1 MMDGQESWTS
11 TVTSTAVS
19 IPISRLLTCLC
30 VPTGVVSG
38 PWTPNNQ
45 DSIPKGLEED
55 AVVVEEFIE
64 AKLETKVSVRR
75 RPQKDD
81 KASKCVWTAED
92 FFGGR
97 EACILFRSLFDE
109 INSPLK
115 VMLSRTLRSMCVLFA
130 DLLEWS

>member
-11 TVTSTAVS
+11 TVTS
-19 IPISRLLTCLC
+19 
-30 VPTGVVSG
+30 VVSG

-97 EACILFRSLFDE
+97 EGGYYVCYMIDNI
-109 INSPLK
+109 INPL
-115 VMLSRTLRSMCVLFA
+115 LICVLCTQLVFF
-130 DLLEWS
+130 SGVCSMR